1 MRGGS
6 SIATH
11 IPGSLPDRMRL
22 IAADVGGTKTL
33 LELFE
38 VSDSK
43 TRTIRDERLD
53 SASFEQFGD
62 LVRRFLRDGD
72 GPVDAACFAIA
83 GPADDRHAL
92 MTNLGWSISAE
103 ELERELG
110 LGRVRL
116 INDFHA
122 VAAAISVVDER
133 DLAVLNPR
141 PRDPNGTVAVLG
153 AGTGLGE
160 AILVRGAEGRLHVIS
175 SEGGHASF
183 APRSELQGKL
193 LLYLAE
199 KYEGHVSYERLLSG
213 PGIVNIFTFLCEKVY
228 HVSPE
233 EIGIE
238 TARGHV
244 AGQVASLASQ
254 GQEVAKK
261 TVEIF
266 VDIYG
271 AEAGN
276 LALKTLPRGGVF
288 IAGGIAAKNLA
299 WFRDGRF
306 MEAYADKGRMR
317 NLLLEMPVAVVS
329 NARLG
334 LDGAKLVAIE
344 AVSAERR

>member
-1 MRGGS
+1 MR
-6 SIATH
+6 A
-11 IPGSLPDRMRL
+11 

-38 VSDSK
+38 ITDSQS
-43 TRTIRDERLD
+43 RLLRED
-53 SASFEQFGD
+53 RLESASFETFTD
-62 LVRRFLRDGD
+62 LVRAFLRDGEA
-72 GPVDAACFAIA
+72 PVDAACFAIA
-83 GPADDRHAL
+83 GPAEDRHAL
-92 MTNLGWSISAE
+92 MTNLGWSIDAE
-103 ELERELG
+103 TLERELG
-110 LGRVRL
+110 IGRVML

-122 VAAAISVVDER
+122 VAAAIAVVDDR
-133 DLAVLNPR
+133 DLSVLNPR
-141 PRDPNGTVAVLG
+141 ARDPRGTVAVLG

-160 AILVRGAEGRLHVIS
+160 AILVRGEGTTLHVIS

-183 APRSELQGKL
+183 APRTELQGRL
-193 LLYLAE
+193 LLFLAE
-199 KYEGHVSYERLLSG
+199 KYGGHVSYERLLSG

-233 EIGIE
+233 EIGVDS
-238 TARGHV
+238 ARGHV
-244 AGQVASLASQ
+244 ASQVAELAAQ
-254 GQEVAKK
+254 GLEVARK

-288 IAGGIAAKNLA
+288 IAGGIAAKNLG

-317 NLLLEMPVAVVS
+317 GLLLDIPVAVVS
-329 NARLG
+329 NPRLG
-334 LDGAKLVAIE
+334 LNGAKQVVIE
-344 AVSAERR
+344 ATMQ

>member
-1 MRGGS
+1 
-6 SIATH
+6 
-11 IPGSLPDRMRL
+11 MRL

-38 VSDSK
+38 VSNGQA
-43 TRTIRDERLD
+43 RVIREERLV
-53 SASFEQFGD
+53 SGNYETFTS
-62 LVRRFLRDGD
+62 LVRAFISDGD
-72 GPVDAACFAIA
+72 APVDGACFAIA
-83 GPADDRHAL
+83 GPADDRQAL

-110 LGRVRL
+110 IGRVRL

-122 VAAAISVVDER
+122 VAAAIAVVDDH

-141 PRDPNGTVAVLG
+141 QRDPRGTVAVLG

-160 AILVRGAEGRLHVIS
+160 AILVRGEGTKLHVIS

-183 APRSELQGKL
+183 APRTELQGKL

-199 KYEGHVSYERLLSG
+199 KYGGHVSYERLLSG
-213 PGIVNIFTFLCEKVY
+213 PGIVNIFSFLCERVY

-233 EIGIE
+233 EIGVE
-238 TARGHV
+238 SARGHV
-244 AGQVASLASQ
+244 AGQVAAFAAQ
-254 GQEVAKK
+254 GLEVAKK

-276 LALKTLPRGGVF
+276 LALKTLPRGGLF
-288 IAGGIAAKNLA
+288 IAGGIAAKNLG

-306 MEAYADKGRMR
+306 MEAYSDKGRMR
-317 NLLLEMPVAVVS
+317 GLLMEIPVSVVS
-329 NARLG
+329 NPRLG
-334 LDGAKLVAIE
+334 LNGAKIVAIE
-344 AVSAERR
+344 ATGERQVGGQRS

>member
-1 MRGGS
+1 
-6 SIATH
+6 
-11 IPGSLPDRMRL
+11 MRL

-38 VSDSK
+38 VSDSQA
-43 TRTIRDERLD
+43 R
-53 SASFEQFGD
+53 
-62 LVRRFLRDGD
+62 LVREQRLESGSFGTLTELLRAFLGE
-72 GPVDAACFAIA
+72 GEAPVDEACFAIA
-83 GPADDRHAL
+83 GPAEDRHAL

-103 ELERELG
+103 DLERDLG
-110 LGRVRL
+110 IGRVRL

-122 VAAAISVVDER
+122 VAAAIAVVGEH

-141 PRDPNGTVAVLG
+141 PRDPRGTVAVLG

-160 AILVRGAEGRLHVIS
+160 AILVRGEGTTLHVIS

-183 APRSELQGKL
+183 APRTELQGRL

-199 KYEGHVSYERLLSG
+199 KYGGHVSYERLLSG

-233 EIGIE
+233 EVGVE
-238 TARGHV
+238 SARGHV

-254 GQEVAKK
+254 GLEVAKK

-288 IAGGIAAKNLA
+288 IAGGIAAKNLG

-317 NLLLEMPVAVVS
+317 GLLMEIPVSVVS
-329 NARLG
+329 NPRLG
-334 LDGAKLVAIE
+334 LNGAKQVAME
-344 AVSAERR
+344 AAGEQQAKGQRP